1 MQSMRAFML
10 PIVAAVL
17 AVSAA
22 PAAAQCPGGAP
33 ACPYASASEIGQRS
47 GGVLRFPQAV
57 AVGRDGQVYVGDQ
70 GSHVV
75 QVFAPDGRFV
85 REIGSAGSRPGELTA
100 VGALAAADDG
110 SLVVADGSN
119 RIMRFGGA
127 GELLGSFG
135 ASGSDVGQ
143 FRFGGGRGN
152 DAGAGGGLAVS
163 GNTLFVADSGNDR
176 IQRFTLDGNG
186 GNVIVPSGVLA
197 NPKGL
202 AVRGTRLLVA
212 DDQNHR
218 VLAFDTGGRQLRAV
232 GAGGGTRPGQLNF
245 PYGVAIDPRGRVFVA
260 DNLNHRVVRF
270 SAPPR
275 YPYKGR
281 WGAYGT
287 DPGRLAYPRGLATD
301 GAGNVYVANT
311 GNDRVDVFDRG
322 GRLLRSFG
330 TSGRA
335 AGQFNAPMG
344 VAADASGMRAV
355 TDSVNGRVEFLAPDG
370 AIATVW
376 GSPAPGPTILPRPV
390 AVAFDAGGNAYVLDQ
405 RRARIVVFERGT
417 GLPRRTIA
425 AQGRGPGQ
433 LLDPSGIAISPGGT
447 IYVADTGNSRMARF
461 SLDGAYLGAW
471 TGTGRLR
478 GVALAPDGSRIYAT
492 SSENRIAVYSTDGA
506 ELDDFGGTGR
516 KLGKLTAPAGIAA
529 DAAGNLW
536 VADRGNNRVQ
546 QFGPAGERLQTFGE
560 RGTGLGQFI
569 HPTGVTVD
577 CRGTVTVTDSDNNRV
592 QQFAGA
598 APGAT
603 CAALPA
609 LGTPPPPKL
618 PTLPAPDGPQVTLKA
633 VRRAGVL
640 RSRTLPLRT
649 GCDTACK
656 MTVTVKL
663 TPRGKPAGRGKKRRR
678 PVSVTTRRLTVALP
692 AGETRVVRP
701 RLSSRQV
708 RGLRRALR
716 GRRGLAASVQATA
729 TATVGA
735 PTTVTQSLN
744 VTA

>member
-1 MQSMRAFML
+1 MHAPPL
-10 PIVAAVL
+10 ATAAAVAAIL
-17 AVSAA
+17 AFSAA
-22 PAAAQCPGGAP
+22 PAAAECPGGAP

-57 AVGRDGQVYVGDQ
+57 AIGRDGLVYVGDQ

-85 REIGSAGSRPGELTA
+85 REIGSPGTDPGQLTS

-110 SLVVADGSN
+110 SLLVADGRN
-119 RIMRFGGA
+119 KIMRFGAA

-135 ASGSDVGQ
+135 SSGDDVGE
-143 FRFGGGRGN
+143 FRFGSGRGN

-176 IQRFTLDGNG
+176 IQRLMLDGRG
-186 GNVIVPSGVLA
+186 GTVIVPSGVLA
-197 NPKGL
+197 NPKGI
-202 AVRGTRLLVA
+202 AVRGTRMLVA

-232 GAGGGTRPGQLNF
+232 GAGNGTRPGQLNF

-260 DNLNHRVVRF
+260 DNNNHRVVRF
-270 SAPPR
+270 SAAPR

-287 DPGRLAYPRGLATD
+287 GPGRLAYPRGLATD
-301 GAGNVYVANT
+301 AAGNVYVANT

-322 GRLLRSFG
+322 GHLLRSFG
-330 TSGRA
+330 SSGRGT
-335 AGQFNAPMG
+335 GQFNAPVG

-370 AIATVW
+370 SVATVW

-405 RRARIVVFERGT
+405 RRARIVVFDRGT
-417 GLPRRTIA
+417 GLPKRTIA
-425 AQGRGPGQ
+425 SQGRGPGR
-433 LLDPSGIAISPGGT
+433 LLDPSGLAISPGGT
-447 IYVADTGNSRMARF
+447 IYVADTGNSRVARF

-471 TGTGRLR
+471 TGTGRVR
-478 GVALAPDGSRIYAT
+478 GVAVSPDGSRIYT
-492 SSENRIAVYSTDGA
+492 TGSGNRITMYGTDGA
-506 ELDDFGGTGR
+506 ELDEWGGTGR
-516 KLGKLTAPAGIAA
+516 KLGKLSAPAGIAV

-546 QFGPAGERLQTFGE
+546 QFGPAGERLQMFGE
-560 RGTGLGQFI
+560 RGSGLGQFI
-569 HPTGVTVD
+569 HPTDVAVD
-577 CRGTVTVTDSDNNRV
+577 CRGTVTVTDNDNNRV

-598 APGAT
+598 APGAA
-603 CAALPA
+603 CAELPT
-609 LGTPPPPKL
+609 LGTPPAPKL

-633 VRRAGVL
+633 AKRAGVL
-640 RSRTLPLRT
+640 RGRTLPLRA

-663 TPRGKPAGRGKKRRR
+663 TPRGRSTGRRGKRR
-678 PVSVTTRRLTVALP
+678 PVSITTRRLTVDLP
-692 AGETRVVRP
+692 AGETRIVRP
-701 RLSSRQV
+701 RLSSRQA
-708 RGLRRALR
+708 RGLRKALR
-716 GRRGLAASVQATA
+716 GRRGLAATVQATA
-729 TATVGA
+729 TAAVGA
-735 PTTVTQSLN
+735 PTSVTQSLN